1 MKMWRTQISGLLK
14 NEDNQ
19 LPHLLKMKTAFL
31 KLLKTKDLK
40 TPLKIVKKMKTMSC
54 TGSPSYAH
62 MSEGHISSDITL
74 AVTSFQQRHEISH
87 ELSYHPNFDCV

>member
-1 MKMWRTQISGLLK
+1 MLRTLIFGLLK
-14 NEDNQ
+14 NEDYQ

-31 KLLKTKDLK
+31 KMWKTKDLK

-62 MSEGHISSDITL
+62 MSKGHITSDMTL
-74 AVTSFQQRHEISH
+74 AVTSFQQRYEISH